1 MFFPP
6 IAELATTDIV
16 SVSSEVSVSEALR
29 QMAARN
35 VRNIVVR
42 HGKGR
47 YGLLTAPDVVKLR
60 FAEKGL
66 DVAVGSVD
74 CAELPVIPQDHNILD
89 MFDQLDGSQGYAAV
103 VDGSGALYG
112 IVSNSDIL
120 GSLDPQL
127 MLQRQCLGDLLKRH
141 EIKTVRGATP
151 LAEVLVQLVQADDA
165 VIVIAQDAEVGILT
179 TQDAIRILQSDVPL
193 SDPVEAHMS
202 TPLHTVSHD
211 LTVSE
216 AIATLHEKHFKR
228 LVVRDS
234 DSGRIIGLIT
244 QKDLIGVAYSR
255 WADLMRHHALEL
267 QEVIDILERK
277 AARLER
283 MATTDALT
291 GIANRARFEELLQLE
306 QQHGMHAVAQP
317 FSIILF
323 DIDRFKQIN
332 DTWGHGQGDV
342 VLKTIARQVQGLLRG
357 DDTVA
362 RWGGEEFAVLL
373 PRTGLEASCVVADK
387 ICEALGRVPLERV
400 GTVTASFGV
409 ATIQPGESGAA
420 LLARADGALYEAK
433 RRGRNQVVPARVS
446 TQREAGP
453 EEVATGPFSL

>member
-42 HGKGR
+42 RGEGR

-60 FAEKGL
+60 FGEKGL
-66 DVAVGSVD
+66 GIAVGNVE
-74 CAELPVIPQDHNILD
+74 CAELPVIPQDYNILD

-103 VDGSGALYG
+103 VDGSGDLYG

-141 EIKTVRGATP
+141 EIKTVHAATP
-151 LAEVLVQLVQADDA
+151 LADVVVQLVQADDA
-165 VIVIAQDAEVGILT
+165 VIVIDQEAEIGILT
-179 TQDAIRILQSDVPL
+179 TQDAIRILQSDAPL
-193 SDPVEAHMS
+193 ADPVAAHMS
-202 TPLHTVSHD
+202 APLHTVGHG

-306 QQHGMHAVAQP
+306 QQHCLRVPGQP
-317 FSIILF
+317 FSVILF

-332 DTWGHGQGDV
+332 DTWGHGQGDD
-342 VLKTIARQVQGLLRG
+342 VLKTIAREVQGLLRTA
-357 DDTVA
+357 DTLA

-373 PRTGLEASCVVADK
+373 PRTDLDAARVVADK
-387 ICEALGRVPLERV
+387 ICGALGQVPLERV

-409 ATIQPGESGAA
+409 ATIESGEPGAA

-433 RRGRNQVVPARVS
+433 RRGRNQVVQARA
-446 TQREAGP
+446 TDER
-453 EEVATGPFSL
+453 VADPGR